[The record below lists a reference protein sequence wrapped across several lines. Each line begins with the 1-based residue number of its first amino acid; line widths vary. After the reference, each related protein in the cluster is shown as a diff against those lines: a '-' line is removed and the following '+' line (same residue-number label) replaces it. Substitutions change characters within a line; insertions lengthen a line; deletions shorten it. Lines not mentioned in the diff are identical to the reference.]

1 MTAPSAPAPGNGLDS
16 VARRH
21 FLRNALLIGLENAG
35 FVVAIAFVGTNTVL
49 PTFIVRLGGSTFLVG
64 LAATCQTA
72 GWLLPQLFGAG
83 LLAGKSR
90 IMPYLLR
97 PLYIGRPLIL
107 AVAGATVLLGARS
120 PGVLMGILFAAILG
134 FFVTDGISS
143 VAWFELI
150 AKAVPPDRRGRL
162 YGSAQIA
169 GGVGGMAV
177 GALVAVVLK
186 SPGLPFPR
194 NYALLFG
201 LSGTLFL
208 LNVLPF
214 LFVREPVHERPAEE
228 PTAPL
233 RVRGFLLSLVRILK
247 EDRTFVRLTGSRLLF
262 GLATSAFPFYI
273 LFMDR
278 ELSLSPDQ
286 LGLFVSSQ
294 VFGGLLGGLAIGW
307 IADHAGPR
315 TVIRLSGVVCG
326 IVPCLALAM
335 SLLPHA
341 LGPALVPL
349 GTLLFVLVGVVGS
362 ASFIGFM
369 NYLME
374 VSPLEQRTSYV
385 GLFNS
390 LAGALMVA
398 PPVLGWLVQAV
409 SFRALFLV
417 TIVASLGSLLVSL
430 GLRRPPRR
438 QGNAP

>member
-1 MTAPSAPAPGNGLDS
+1 M
-16 VARRH
+16 
-21 FLRNALLIGLENAG
+21 
-35 FVVAIAFVGTNTVL
+35 
-49 PTFIVRLGGSTFLVG
+49 
-64 LAATCQTA
+64 
-72 GWLLPQLFGAG
+72 
-83 LLAGKSR
+83 
-90 IMPYLLR
+90 
-97 PLYIGRPLIL
+97 
-107 AVAGATVLLGARS
+107 AV
-120 PGVLMGILFAAILG
+120 LFAAILG

-150 AKAVPPDRRGRL
+150 AKAIPPGRRGRL

-186 SPGLPFPR
+186 SPGLPFPL

-208 LNVLPF
+208 LNILPF
-214 LFVREPVHERPAEE
+214 LFVHEPVHEM
-228 PTAPL
+228 PTGVAAHQ
-233 RVRGFLLSLVRILK
+233 RVRGFLLSLVPDPERG
-247 EDRTFVRLTGSRLLF
+247 RTFVRLTGSRLLF

-278 ELSLSPDQ
+278 ELSLSADQ

-294 VFGGLLGGLAIGW
+294 VFGGLVGGLAIGW

-326 IVPCLALAM
+326 VVPCLALAM

-341 LGPALVPL
+341 LRPTLVPL
-349 GTLLFVLVGVVGS
+349 GTVLFVLVGVVGS

-390 LAGALMVA
+390 MAGALMVA

-409 SFRALFLV
+409 SFRALFFV
-417 TIVASLGSLLVSL
+417 TIAASLGSLLVSL

-438 QGNAP
+438 EERPAG